1 MARNLL
7 SKVLSALQSECS
19 KCRTITIIII
29 FKKILI
35 SGTKILH
42 TSNHVLAG
50 AICVGDLS
58 LSVDFPT
65 FGTGSI

>member
-1 MARNLL
+1 M
-7 SKVLSALQSECS
+7 
-19 KCRTITIIII
+19 

-35 SGTKILH
+35 SGRKILH

-50 AICVGDLS
+50 AICIGNHWLR
-58 LSVDFPT
+58 VDFPT